1 MKLFCNEF
9 TKLTLHRRQT
19 PHAAQTGGM
28 GGARGSRSQT
38 RLSTVTLNGPSDR
51 GRFSN
56 RQSSQGTHS
65 LTILLDDESTL
76 TPRRRACGSAR
87 DVLRVGWIRHVG
99 FGRALTSASRQKE
112 RSESSVFATVT
123 GGTSIFD
130 LSSRA

>member
-56 RQSSQGTHS
+56 RQSSQGTRS
-65 LTILLDDESTL
+65 LTIRTTGCVRLITL
-76 TPRRRACGSAR
+76 NC
-87 DVLRVGWIRHVG
+87 
-99 FGRALTSASRQKE
+99 ASR
-112 RSESSVFATVT
+112 FY
-123 GGTSIFD
+123 
-130 LSSRA
+130 